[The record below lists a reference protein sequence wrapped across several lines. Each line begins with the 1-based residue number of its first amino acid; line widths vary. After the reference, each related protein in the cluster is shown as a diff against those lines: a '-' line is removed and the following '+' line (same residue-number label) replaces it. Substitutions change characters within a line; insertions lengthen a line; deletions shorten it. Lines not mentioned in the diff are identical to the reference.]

1 MDALTRILD
10 LARVRGALDLRCQLA
25 GGFSLDHADAGPGE
39 APFHLVLAGE
49 GVMELPGR
57 RTLPMRAGDLI
68 VLPHGTSHRVRD
80 TRGVLHDAPVEL
92 DASGPMLVKRTAG
105 EGEALDLLCGR
116 FVHAPD
122 AGQLLFASLPEVLHA
137 SLVDSQGIATLDAIV
152 QVLRTEVGALAP
164 GALAVVTALSQALL
178 VFALRAQLAGGHM
191 PPSLLTLLA
200 EPRLGRAMLA
210 MLREPA
216 KEWTVE
222 SLAAQAAMS
231 RATFARHFE
240 AKGKQSP
247 HEVLTLLRMHL
258 AAEYLR
264 RGELTAAAV
273 AERVGYKSE
282 SAFGKTF
289 LRVMGQTPARF
300 RREAPLAG

>member
-1 MDALTRILD
+1 MDALTRILE

-25 GGFSLDHADAGPGE
+25 GGFSLDHEDAGPGE

-57 RTLPMRAGDLI
+57 RTLALRAGDLI
-68 VLPHGTSHRVRD
+68 VLPHGTTHRVRD
-80 TRGVLHDAPVEL
+80 THGVMHDAPVTL
-92 DASGPMLVKRTAG
+92 DTSGPLTIKRTAG
-105 EGEALDLLCGR
+105 EGQVLDLLCGR

-122 AGQLLFASLPEVLHA
+122 AGQLLFASLPDVLQA
-137 SLVDSQGIATLDAIV
+137 SLTDRHGLPTLEAIV
-152 QVLRTEVGALAP
+152 SMFRDEVGTLAP

-178 VFALRAQLAGGHM
+178 VFALRAQLENSLM

-200 EPRLGRAMLA
+200 DPRLGRAMLA

-222 SLAAQAAMS
+222 SLAAQSAMS

-258 AAEYLR
+258 AAELLR
-264 RGELTAAAV
+264 RGELTPPPLPNAWATAPNPP
-273 AERVGYKSE
+273 
-282 SAFGKTF
+282 SAK
-289 LRVMGQTPARF
+289 PSCA
-300 RREAPLAG
+300 

>member
-1 MDALTRILD
+1 MDALTRILE

-25 GGFSLDHADAGPGE
+25 GGFSLDHEDAGPGE

-57 RTLPMRAGDLI
+57 RTLDLRAGDLV

-80 TRGVLHDAPVEL
+80 THGGLSEAPITI
-92 DASGPMLVKRTAG
+92 DTSGPLAIKRSEG

-122 AGQLLFASLPEVLHA
+122 AGPLLFASLPDTLHA
-137 SLVDSQGIATLDAIV
+137 SLLGSHGIATLEAIV
-152 QVLRTEVGALAP
+152 NVFRVEVGKLAP

-178 VFALRAQLAGGHM
+178 VFALRAQLERGTM

-200 EPRLGRAMLA
+200 DPRLGRALLA
-210 MLREPA
+210 MLRDPA
-216 KEWTVE
+216 HEWTVE

-247 HEVLTLLRMHL
+247 HEVLTLIRMHL
-258 AAEYLR
+258 AAELLR

-273 AERVGYKSE
+273 ADRVGYRSE

-289 LRVMGQTPARF
+289 LRIMGTTPARF
-300 RREAPLAG
+300 RRDVD

>member
-1 MDALTRILD
+1 MDALTRILE

-25 GGFSLDHADAGPGE
+25 GGFSLDHEDAGPEE

-57 RTLPMRAGDLI
+57 RTLPMRAGDLV

-80 TRGVLHDAPVEL
+80 TRGILQEAPVTL
-92 DASGPMLVKRTAG
+92 DTSGPLTIKRTAG
-105 EGEALDLLCGR
+105 EGVTLDLLCGR

-122 AGQLLFASLPEVLHA
+122 AGQLLFASLPDVLHV
-137 SLVDSQGIATLDAIV
+137 SLAGSHGMATLEAIV
-152 QVLRTEVGALAP
+152 NVFRVEVGELAP

-178 VFALRAQLAGGHM
+178 VFALRAQLEDGAM

-200 EPRLGRAMLA
+200 DTRLGRAMLA
-210 MLREPA
+210 MLRDPA
-216 KEWTVE
+216 QEWTVE
-222 SLAAQAAMS
+222 SLAAQANMS

-240 AKGKQSP
+240 AKGRQSP
-247 HEVLTLLRMHL
+247 HEVLTLIRMHL
-258 AAEYLR
+258 AAELLR
-264 RGELTAAAV
+264 RGDLTAAAV
-273 AERVGYKSE
+273 ADRVGYRSE

-289 LRVMGQTPARF
+289 LRIMGTTPARF
-300 RREAPLAG
+300 RRET

>member
-1 MDALTRILD
+1 MDALTRILE

-25 GGFSLDHADAGPGE
+25 GGFSLDHEDVGPGE

-57 RTLPMRAGDLI
+57 RTLPLRAGDLV

-80 TRGVLHDAPVEL
+80 TRGTLHDAPIVL
-92 DASGPMLVKRTAG
+92 DASGPLVLKSTAG
-105 EGEALDLLCGR
+105 EGPVLDLLCGR

-122 AGQLLFASLPEVLHA
+122 AGQLLFSTLPDALHVSLAEAH
-137 SLVDSQGIATLDAIV
+137 GMATLEAIV
-152 QVLRTEVGALAP
+152 SVFRTEVGDLAP

-178 VFALRAQLAGGHM
+178 VFALRAQLEHGLM
-191 PPSLLTLLA
+191 PPSLLTLMA
-200 EPRLGRAMLA
+200 DPRLGRALLA
-210 MLREPA
+210 MLRDPA
-216 KEWTVE
+216 HEWTVE
-222 SLAAQAAMS
+222 ALAAQAAMS

-258 AAEYLR
+258 AAEFLR
-264 RGELTAAAV
+264 RGDLTAAAV
-273 AERVGYKSE
+273 AERVGYRSE

-289 LRVMGQTPARF
+289 LRIMGTTPARF
-300 RREAPLAG
+300 RRA

>member
-1 MDALTRILD
+1 MDALTRILE

-25 GGFSLDHADAGPGE
+25 GGFSLDHEDAGPGE

-57 RTLPMRAGDLI
+57 RTLALRAGDLI
-68 VLPHGTSHRVRD
+68 VLPHGTTHRVRD
-80 TRGVLHDAPVEL
+80 THGVMHDAPVTL
-92 DASGPMLVKRTAG
+92 DTSGPLTIKRTAG
-105 EGEALDLLCGR
+105 EGQVLDLLCGR

-122 AGQLLFASLPEVLHA
+122 AGQLLFASLPDVLQA
-137 SLVDSQGIATLDAIV
+137 SLTDRHGLPTLEAIV
-152 QVLRTEVGALAP
+152 SMFRDEVGTLAP

-178 VFALRAQLAGGHM
+178 VFALRAQLENSLM

-200 EPRLGRAMLA
+200 DPRLGRAMLA

-222 SLAAQAAMS
+222 SLAAQSAMS

-258 AAEYLR
+258 AAELLR

-273 AERVGYKSE
+273 AERVGYRSE

-289 LRVMGQTPARF
+289 LRVMGATPARF
-300 RREAPLAG
+300 RRDSSP

>member
-25 GGFSLDHADAGPGE
+25 GGFSLDHADAAPGE

-49 GVMELPGR
+49 GVMELPGKR
-57 RTLPMRAGDLI
+57 ALRMKAGDLV
-68 VLPHGTSHRVRD
+68 VLPQGTTHRIRDAHGARTQAPITLDTTGPLAVR
-80 TRGVLHDAPVEL
+80 
-92 DASGPMLVKRTAG
+92 RTEG
-105 EGEALDLLCGR
+105 EGEVLDLLCGR

-122 AGQLLFASLPEVLHA
+122 AGQLLFASLPDVLHA
-137 SLVDSQGIATLDAIV
+137 SLADSHGIATLEAIV
-152 QVLRTEVGALAP
+152 AVFRAEVGELAP

-178 VFALRAQLAGGHM
+178 VFALRAQLAHGLM

-200 EPRLGRAMLA
+200 DPRLGRAMLA
-210 MLREPA
+210 MLRDPA
-216 KEWTVE
+216 HEWTVE

-258 AAEYLR
+258 AAELLR
-264 RGELTAAAV
+264 RGELNAAAV
-273 AERVGYKSE
+273 AERVGYRSE

-300 RREAPLAG
+300 RRDAPLG

>member
-1 MDALTRILD
+1 MMDALTRILE

-25 GGFSLDHADAGPGE
+25 GGFSMDHEDAGPGE

-49 GVMELPGR
+49 GVIELPGR

-68 VLPHGTSHRVRD
+68 ILPHGTTHRVRD
-80 TRGVLHDAPVEL
+80 SHGIHAEGPVSV
-92 DASGPMLVKRTAG
+92 DTSGPLTIKRTPG
-105 EGEALDLLCGR
+105 EGATLDLLCGR
-116 FVHAPD
+116 FMHARD
-122 AGQLLFASLPEVLHA
+122 AGHLLFASLPDVLQV
-137 SLVDSQGIATLDAIV
+137 SLVDHHGMATLEAIV
-152 QVLRTEVGALAP
+152 NLFRVEVGELAP

-178 VFALRAQLAGGHM
+178 VFALRAQLSGGHM

-200 EPRLGRAMLA
+200 DPRLGRAMLA
-210 MLREPA
+210 MLREPER
-216 KEWTVE
+216 EWTVE

-240 AKGKQSP
+240 ARGKQSP

-258 AAEYLR
+258 AAEMLR
-264 RGELTAAAV
+264 KGDLTAAAV
-273 AERVGYKSE
+273 AERVGYRSE

-289 LRVMGQTPARF
+289 LRVMGNTPARF
-300 RREAPLAG
+300 RRSGGV

>member
-1 MDALTRILD
+1 MDALTRIME
-10 LARVRGALDLRCQLA
+10 LARVRGALDVRCQLA
-25 GGFSLDHADAGPGE
+25 GGFSLDHEDAGPGE

-57 RTLPMRAGDLI
+57 RSLPLAAGDLV
-68 VLPHGTSHRVRD
+68 VLPHGTSHRIRD
-80 TRGVLHDAPVEL
+80 SRGVLQDAPVTL
-92 DASGPMLVKRTAG
+92 DTSGPLTIKQTAG
-105 EGEALDLLCGR
+105 EGPPLDVLCGR
-116 FVHAPD
+116 FIHAPE
-122 AGQLLFASLPEVLHA
+122 AGQLLFASLPEALHV
-137 SLVDSQGIATLDAIV
+137 SLADAQGMATLEAIV
-152 QVLRTEVGALAP
+152 DVFRIEVGELAP

-178 VFALRAQLAGGHM
+178 VFALRAHLGGGLM

-210 MLREPA
+210 MLRDPA
-216 KEWTVE
+216 HDWTVE

-240 AKGKQSP
+240 ARGKQSP

-258 AAEYLR
+258 AAELLR
-264 RGELTAAAV
+264 RGDLTAAAV
-273 AERVGYKSE
+273 SERVGYRSE

-289 LRVMGQTPARF
+289 LRVMGTTPARF
-300 RREAPLAG
+300 RRG